1 MEWKARLM
9 TARELP
15 ASEPEK
21 ARGLTQTV
29 GIVAF
34 VIGIIAAIVINL
46 TVEPPSVWGLVPI
59 VLYAILALLGID
71 IVLATLGALIT
82 AVIMTGTGP
91 LALSTLFAESLGSF
105 IVTVGLIIILGGGL
119 GQVTRETGVAAYLV
133 RIITQT
139 IGLRTRTQVQVGIM
153 LTSTILVGALG
164 TLAGANAILAPI
176 VIPIAAAVGFTPA
189 AVAIM
194 FHSGGAPGLFIGPF
208 TPPVVTLTGTA
219 GVNYVPYLIAA
230 GLPMAITTWIV
241 GFFMARWIQRRTEG
255 TQAYDKEALIQENQ
269 QAAPLGE
276 NARRGLIAFALT
288 LAVMV
293 AYGIR
298 VEAGAAFAILVMLV
312 TSFTTGLAARMSL
325 EGTLQAI
332 YRGAAGLVWL
342 FLLFWLFNPLIEL
355 VGQMQAYE
363 ALLDA
368 GEPILAEIGGYGF
381 ALVALLIGWIGV
393 AGAAVAQ
400 VVLIDEVLGP
410 TADALGIPAVAWV
423 LVLLGASQ
431 IDWFGPFP
439 NADMIGQMGLA
450 RSRDLRSMLYNGWAI
465 LAANLVVFSI
475 ILWILI

>member
-1 MEWKARLM
+1 MSS
-9 TARELP
+9 RETH
-15 ASEPEK
+15 AAEPEK
-21 ARGLTQTV
+21 DRGLTRT
-29 GIVAF
+29 
-34 VIGIIAAIVINL
+34 IGIIAFLVGIITAIVINL

-59 VLYAILALLGID
+59 VLYAILALLGLD
-71 IVLATLGALIT
+71 IVLATLGALIA

-91 LALSTLFAESLGSF
+91 LALSGLFAQSLGSF

-119 GQVTRETGVAAYLV
+119 GQVTRETGVAEYLV
-133 RIITQT
+133 RLITQT
-139 IGLRTRTQVQVGIM
+139 IGLRTRTRVQLGIM

-189 AVAIM
+189 ALAIM
-194 FHSGGAPGLFIGPF
+194 LHSGGAPGLFIGPF
-208 TPPVVTLTGTA
+208 TPPVVTLTETA
-219 GVNYVPYLIAA
+219 GVNYVPYLAAA
-230 GLPMAITTWIV
+230 GLPMAITTWVV

-255 TQAYDKEALIQENQ
+255 SQAYDEEALATAEQKS
-269 QAAPLGE
+269 LGE
-276 NARRGLIAFALT
+276 QARRGTIAFVLT

-298 VEAGAAFAILVMLV
+298 AEAGASFAILVMLV
-312 TSFTTGLAARMSL
+312 TSFTTGLAGGMSL
-325 EGTLQAI
+325 EGILQAI
-332 YRGAAGLVWL
+332 YRGASGLVWL

-381 ALVALLIGWIGV
+381 ALVALLIGWLGV

-400 VVLIDEVLGP
+400 VVLMNEVFGP
-410 TADALGIPAVAWV
+410 TAEALGIPALAWV

-450 RSRDLRSMLYNGWAI
+450 RSRDLRSMLYNGWAV
-465 LAANLVVFSI
+465 LAANLVLFVI
-475 ILWILI
+475 LLWILI

>member
-46 TVEPPSVWGLVPI
+46 TVDPPSAWGLVPI
-59 VLYAILALLGID
+59 VLYAILALVGID
-71 IVLATLGALIT
+71 IVLATLGALI
-82 AVIMTGTGP
+82 AALIMTGTGP
-91 LALSTLFAESLGSF
+91 IALGGLLADSLGSF

-119 GQVTRETGVAAYLV
+119 GQVTRETGVAEYLV

-139 IGLRTRTQVQVGIM
+139 IGLRTRAQVQLGVM

-189 AVAIM
+189 ALAVM
-194 FHSGGAPGLFIGPF
+194 LHSGGAPGLFIGPF
-208 TPPVVTLTGTA
+208 TPPVVTLTGTT
-219 GVNYVPYLIAA
+219 GVDYLAYLAVA
-230 GLPMAITTWIV
+230 GLPMAVTTWGV

-255 TQAYDKEALIQENQ
+255 LQAYDEETIAEETR
-269 QAAPLGE
+269 APLGD
-276 NARRGLIAFALT
+276 NARRGAIAFALT
-288 LAVMV
+288 LGVMV
-293 AYGIR
+293 LYGIWN
-298 VEAGAAFAILVMLV
+298 EAGASFAILVLFV

-325 EGTLQAI
+325 EATLQAI
-332 YRGAAGLVWL
+332 YRGAAGLIWL

-355 VGQMQAYE
+355 VGQMEAYE
-363 ALLDA
+363 ALLEV
-368 GEPILAEIGGYGF
+368 GEPILSEIGGYGF
-381 ALVALLIGWIGV
+381 ALLALVIGWLGV

-400 VVLIDEVLGP
+400 VVLMDEVFGP
-410 TADALGIPAVAWV
+410 TAEALGIPALAWV
-423 LVLLGASQ
+423 LVLLGSSQ

-465 LAANLVVFSI
+465 LAANLVVFMV